1 MKKHVLS
8 LIFIVISQFIIF
20 QSSAQEKTIF
30 PFAIIEELNSQE
42 LGETRTLNVYLPQGY
57 HPDSATVY
65 PVIYLLDG
73 SLYEDFPHIAGMTQ
87 FLNMYEILPKS
98 IVVGISNLGKSRYR
112 DFTYPSTDKRDLE
125 DLPTSGGSEKF
136 IAYLENEVMPLIEKN
151 YKTSS
156 HKTIIG
162 QSLGGLLA
170 TEILFKKPYLFDD
183 YVIVSPSLWWD
194 NQKMI
199 KKADDF
205 LKDLSK
211 RITKTKKGNAEYKKR
226 IFVSLG
232 EEHPVMHEV
241 ADKLVD
247 SIKKLEETK
256 NATIALFYEPILDQ
270 NHATILHL
278 AVYKAFEK
286 FYKKEEEKKKK

>member
-1 MKKHVLS
+1 MQKHILS
-8 LIFIVISQFIIF
+8 LIIILFSQFIIF
-20 QSSAQEKTIF
+20 QSSAQDKKIF
-30 PFAIIEELNSQE
+30 PFGVIEEIDSKE
-42 LGETRTLNVYLPQGY
+42 LAEKRTLNIYLPQGY
-57 HPDSATVY
+57 HPDSATIY
-65 PVIYLLDG
+65 PVIYVLDG
-73 SLYEDFPHIAGMTQ
+73 SQYEDFPHIAGLAQ
-87 FLNMYEILPKS
+87 FMNMYEILPKS

-112 DFTYPSTDKRDLE
+112 DFTYPSDDKQDLKAI
-125 DLPTSGGSEKF
+125 PNNGGSEKF
-136 IAYLENEVMPLIEKN
+136 MAYLENEVIPLIEKN
-151 YKTSS
+151 YKTDS

-194 NQKMI
+194 NQKMVR
-199 KKADDF
+199 KANDF
-205 LKDLSK
+205 LENLSK
-211 RITKTKKGNAEYKKR
+211 NIAETKKDNTDYKKR

-232 EEHPVMHEV
+232 EEHPTMHKV

-256 NATIALFYEPILDQ
+256 NGTITLFYEPILDQ

-286 FYKKEEEKKKK
+286 FYKKEEEKKK

>member
-1 MKKHVLS
+1 MKKYILS
-8 LIFIVISQFIIF
+8 CFFILITQFIIF
-20 QSSAQEKTIF
+20 QSVAQNKQVF
-30 PFAIIEELNSQE
+30 PFAIIEELQSQE
-42 LGETRTLNVYLPQGY
+42 LVETRTVNVYLPQGY
-57 HPDSATVY
+57 HPNSATVY

-125 DLPTSGGSEKF
+125 DIPTSGGSEKF
-136 IAYLENEVMPLIEKN
+136 IAYLENEVMPLIEKS
-151 YKTSS
+151 YKTDS

-194 NQKMI
+194 NQKMVN
-199 KKADDF
+199 DSDTF
-205 LKDLSK
+205 LKNVSK
-211 RITKTKKGNAEYKKR
+211 NIAETKAENTEYRKR

-232 EEHPVMHEV
+232 EEHPVMHKV

-256 NATIALFYEPILDQ
+256 NGTITLFYEPILDQ

-286 FYKKEEEKKKK
+286 FYKKDVEKKK

>member
-1 MKKHVLS
+1 MKKCILS
-8 LIFIVISQFIIF
+8 LLFLLITQFIIF

-42 LGETRTLNVYLPQGY
+42 LGETRTVNVYLPQGY

-73 SLYEDFPHIAGMTQ
+73 SLYEDFPHIAGLTQ
-87 FLNMYEILPKS
+87 FLNMYDVLPKS
-98 IVVGISNLGKSRYR
+98 IVIGISNLGKSRYR

-125 DLPTSGGSEKF
+125 DIPTSGGSEKF
-136 IAYLENEVMPLIEKN
+136 ISYLESEVMPLIEKS
-151 YKTSS
+151 YKISS

-194 NQKMI
+194 NQKMV
-199 KKADDF
+199 KDSDTF
-205 LKDLSK
+205 LKNLSK
-211 RITKTKKGNAEYKKR
+211 NIAEIKAENTDYKKR

-232 EEHPVMHEV
+232 KEHPVMHKV
-241 ADKLVD
+241 ADKLVG
-247 SIKKLEETK
+247 SIKKLDETK
-256 NATIALFYEPILDQ
+256 NGAIILFYEPILDQ

-286 FYKKEEEKKKK
+286 FYKKEEEKEK